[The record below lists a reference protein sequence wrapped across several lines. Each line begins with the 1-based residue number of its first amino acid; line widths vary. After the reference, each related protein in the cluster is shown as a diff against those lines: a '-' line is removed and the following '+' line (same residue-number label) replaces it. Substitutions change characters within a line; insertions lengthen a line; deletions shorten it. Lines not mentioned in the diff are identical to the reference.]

1 MDSLRLCTAPRFFSP
16 HPFFTQVN
24 QTAADCPF
32 EGVIGTGLEG
42 WGNIDLLTNRGY
54 YGGFTSNGYWFT
66 PLGVDNHW
74 TQTGEGGRVSCWGCF
89 LLSIS
94 TG

>member
-1 MDSLRLCTAPRFFSP
+1 M
-16 HPFFTQVN
+16 N

-42 WGNIDLLTNRGY
+42 WGNIDLLSNRGY